1 MSEWI
6 KAKEWIAG
14 PLLERVEKE
23 YTLDEIRQ
31 IFSEGDLWDSMAD
44 KIESHAAEIARLRG
58 VLQDIKDGN
67 ADGCPD
73 CKYNEG
79 VAEAALKET
88 ER

>member
-14 PLLERVEKE
+14 PLLERVEEE

-58 VLQDIKDGN
+58 VLEDIRDHAISNGE
-67 ADGCPD
+67 D
-73 CKYNEG
+73 CAYLDAK
-79 VAEAALKET
+79 AALKET

>member
-31 IFSEGDLWDSMAD
+31 IFSEGDLCYSMAD

-58 VLQDIKDGN
+58 VLEDIRDHAISNGE
-67 ADGCPD
+67 D
-73 CKYNEG
+73 CAYLDAK
-79 VAEAALKET
+79 AALKET